1 MSLLSIFKG
10 NRVVLP
16 LACSAA
22 VAMLAINEVAY
33 WNSSQAA
40 KKSLSVVATQK
51 LINQLHI
58 RTLEAETGQRGF
70 LLTGRKEYIQP
81 YEESLGKIAQ
91 SFVQLQVLYQDY
103 PDEIQILQEL
113 KTVTESKLVE
123 MAQTIDLQ
131 NKGQAQASLDLVLSD
146 RGWKKMQR
154 MRELSD
160 ALILNEESNLLKS
173 QDHMLSSLML
183 NRIGVALLAALSLI
197 ALTLYLRQ
205 TQQIKQQQH
214 ELKQLAGLERDQLEI
229 TVRSRTKQLTEL
241 ARYLQTAREDER
253 SRLARN
259 LHDDLGA
266 LLTSAKLDAARIK
279 SRAGTQSPELNELL
293 AHLVGNLN
301 SSVALGRRIIEDLRP
316 SALSN
321 LGLVATLDILAREFA
336 ESSGLQVH
344 GTFEVVNLPPE
355 SELMVYRLMQE
366 ACTNILK
373 YAKATNVWMD
383 LGLHDCVVTASVR
396 DDGVGFDTSAKLS
409 ASYGLLG
416 MRYRVEAA
424 NGILTITSEPG
435 AGTLVQAQL

>member
-131 NKGQAQASLDLVLSD
+131 NKGQTQASLDLVLSD
-146 RGWKKMQR
+146 SGWKKMQR

-183 NRIGVALLAALSLI
+183 NR
-197 ALTLYLRQ
+197 
-205 TQQIKQQQH
+205 
-214 ELKQLAGLERDQLEI
+214 
-229 TVRSRTKQLTEL
+229 
-241 ARYLQTAREDER
+241 
-253 SRLARN
+253 
-259 LHDDLGA
+259 
-266 LLTSAKLDAARIK
+266 
-279 SRAGTQSPELNELL
+279 
-293 AHLVGNLN
+293 
-301 SSVALGRRIIEDLRP
+301 
-316 SALSN
+316 
-321 LGLVATLDILAREFA
+321 
-336 ESSGLQVH
+336 
-344 GTFEVVNLPPE
+344 
-355 SELMVYRLMQE
+355 
-366 ACTNILK
+366 
-373 YAKATNVWMD
+373 
-383 LGLHDCVVTASVR
+383 
-396 DDGVGFDTSAKLS
+396 
-409 ASYGLLG
+409 
-416 MRYRVEAA
+416 
-424 NGILTITSEPG
+424 
-435 AGTLVQAQL
+435 

>member
-131 NKGQAQASLDLVLSD
+131 NKGQTQASLDLLLSD
-146 RGWKKMQR
+146 SGWEKMQR

-293 AHLVGNLN
+293 AHLAGNLN

-383 LGLHDCVVTASVR
+383 LGLHDGVVTASVR

-424 NGILTITSEPG
+424 NGILTITSDPG